1 MDSRRRGTAAPCSC
15 ANCDSDSL
23 RNIPAHT
30 RGLRTEATRYRLLR
44 MRVPVRG
51 QRRKPDRSKSGVH
64 AKKST
69 TGLSDRFSF
78 DAGEAVARVAEC
90 VDRAGRRK
98 AQWAEREGGVKLEK
112 STDLNRV
119 QTQRG
124 QQRHTSEAAAS
135 TTIVQ
140 NPPSTRSLVTPS
152 RASCTDVDSKQCS
165 IMGVEWLRHH
175 CLQ

>member
-1 MDSRRRGTAAPCSC
+1 MSTSELRPLQWLRKREIGMGATADRPVDRAATPGFLGLDSRRRGTAAPCSC

-69 TGLSDRFSF
+69 TGLSNRFSF
-78 DAGEAVARVAEC
+78 NAGEAVARVAKC
-90 VDRAGRRK
+90 VDRAGEGTDGERRK
-98 AQWAEREGGVKLEK
+98 GQRAQ
-112 STDLNRV
+112 
-119 QTQRG
+119 
-124 QQRHTSEAAAS
+124 
-135 TTIVQ
+135 IV
-140 NPPSTRSLVTPS
+140 
-152 RASCTDVDSKQCS
+152 
-165 IMGVEWLRHH
+165 
-175 CLQ
+175 